1 MLTVGDRAS
10 GFWLRPERQEPETM
24 KILVSAL
31 LLLLLYVV
39 ARQASAEDT
48 KSETCRITMP
58 GITFTRSLNGAA
70 AHAKVE
76 DGKLTLASEARRDN
90 FRDPDGK
97 LSNNTAPLLLTE
109 VDNKQ
114 PFTLTAKIT
123 PKTYDAGTLYI
134 YVKEDLWLKMA
145 MEMDERHKTRMVS
158 VRTIGTSDD
167 NNHDVITEKS
177 VYMKISSDT
186 KTVGFYYSL
195 DKKSWQLIRLFKN
208 DYPASIWVGIS
219 TQSPLGEGT
228 SAVFEDISLTKQSIT
243 DFRLGTDQA
252 SPAATPVEVRKE
264 DSALLPIPG
273 AVLYNNVYG
282 KGDITNYRQLVFRGQ
297 DDAGWE
303 WDWSESGGPSLKN
316 YPEVLVGR
324 SPWSDASG
332 VAGTAGLSAGDQL
345 PRRLAETRQT
355 LDFDFSTVA
364 SGLWLESFD
373 FWITRSDHP
382 STKDIVSNLTIWT
395 MNHGVT
401 STYKGRHTTLK
412 IGGRTYEATIE
423 MSEEQP
429 DKPWKTLCLVDTEP
443 RSKGSLQLGPLMDAL
458 IANGLAQPTDFLA
471 TAEFGTEVAY
481 GKGRT
486 TLRVFSLR

>member
-1 MLTVGDRAS
+1 
-10 GFWLRPERQEPETM
+10 M
-24 KILVSAL
+24 KKQLSALSL
-31 LLLLLYVV
+31 LLLSFT
-39 ARQASAEDT
+39 ARQASPENMKT
-48 KSETCRITMP
+48 EECRITLP

-76 DGKLTLASEARRDN
+76 DGRLTLASEARRDN

-114 PFTLTAKIT
+114 PFTLTAKVT
-123 PKTYDAGTLYI
+123 PTFLKTYEAGTLYI

-145 MEMDERHKTRMVS
+145 MEMDERNKTRMVS

-167 NNHDVITEKS
+167 NNHDVIEAKS

-186 KTVGFYYSL
+186 KTIGFYYSL
-195 DKKSWQLIRLFKN
+195 DNKSWQLIRLFKN

-228 SAVFEDISLTKQSIT
+228 SAVFEEISLTKQSIMG
-243 DFRLGTDQA
+243 FRLGTDQA
-252 SPAATPVEVRKE
+252 SIPSSPLEVRTQ

-282 KGDITNYRQLVFRGQ
+282 KGDITNYRQSIFRGT

-303 WDWSESGGPSLKN
+303 WDWPESGGPSLKN

-324 SPWSDASG
+324 SPWSDVG
-332 VAGTAGLSAGDQL
+332 GPAGAAGLSAGDQL
-345 PRRLAETRQT
+345 PRRLAETRMT
-355 LDFDFSTVA
+355 IDFDFSTVA
-364 SGLWLESFD
+364 SGLWLGSFD

-382 STKDIVSNLTIWT
+382 TTKDIVSNLTIWT

-401 STYKGRHTTLK
+401 NTYKGRHMTLK
-412 IGGRTYEATIE
+412 IGGRTYEAIFETPA
-423 MSEEQP
+423 EQP

-443 RSKGSLQLGPLMDAL
+443 RSKGTLELGPLMEAL
-458 IANGLAQPTDFLA
+458 IANGLAQPSDFLA

-486 TLRVFSLR
+486 TLRSFSLR

>member
-1 MLTVGDRAS
+1 
-10 GFWLRPERQEPETM
+10 M
-24 KILVSAL
+24 KKQLSALSL
-31 LLLLLYVV
+31 LLLSFT
-39 ARQASAEDT
+39 ARQASPENMKT
-48 KSETCRITMP
+48 EECRITLP

-76 DGKLTLASEARRDN
+76 DGRLTLASEARRDN

-114 PFTLTAKIT
+114 PFTLTAKVT
-123 PKTYDAGTLYI
+123 PTFLKTYEAGTLYI

-145 MEMDERHKTRMVS
+145 MEMDERNKTRMVS

-167 NNHDVITEKS
+167 NNHDVIEAKS

-186 KTVGFYYSL
+186 KTIGFYYSL
-195 DKKSWQLIRLFKN
+195 DNKSWQLIRLFKN

-228 SAVFEDISLTKQSIT
+228 SAVFEEISLTKQSIMG
-243 DFRLGTDQA
+243 FRLGTDQA
-252 SPAATPVEVRKE
+252 SIPSSPLEVRTQ

-282 KGDITNYRQLVFRGQ
+282 KGDITNYRQSIFRGT

-303 WDWSESGGPSLKN
+303 WDWPESGGPSLKN

-324 SPWSDASG
+324 SPWSDVG
-332 VAGTAGLSAGDQL
+332 GPAGAAGLSAGDQL
-345 PRRLAETRQT
+345 PRRLAETRMT
-355 LDFDFSTVA
+355 IDFDFSTVA
-364 SGLWLESFD
+364 SGLWLGSFD
-373 FWITRSDHP
+373 FWITRSHHP
-382 STKDIVSNLTIWT
+382 TTKDIVSNLTIWT

-401 STYKGRHTTLK
+401 NTYKGRHMTLK
-412 IGGRTYEATIE
+412 IGGRTYEAIFETPA
-423 MSEEQP
+423 EQP

-443 RSKGSLQLGPLMDAL
+443 RSKGTLELGPLMEAL
-458 IANGLAQPTDFLA
+458 IANGLAQPSDFLA

-486 TLRVFSLR
+486 TLRSFSLR